1 MGRLSRRVHAAAMV
15 EDETSTSAPP
25 PPTSPP
31 RVKRE
36 LRRSRDD
43 RVVAGVAAGIGRYF
57 DLDPVIVRIAFIV
70 LSVFGGSGVIL
81 YLVAWLVIAKEGED
95 ESAAGRA
102 LKGSDRP
109 RGRGVIA
116 ALLLLAAIFMVTGPV
131 LWFADFGFGDGLFF
145 PLLLVAAGVAL
156 LLWPEDEGWSAI
168 RPRRVS
174 DDPPAASGHPTPS
187 DVGVISSTELV
198 PRTDALTDSEI
209 PPPPFE
215 PPVDTDADRR
225 GQSRRSFPVTTLTMA
240 VLLVM
245 TGGAVLLG
253 RLDVVDLRPVTYLA
267 AVLVVLGLGL
277 IVAAF
282 VGRARG
288 LIALGILILPFLW
301 FATVVDI
308 EWWSGVGEDVVVVD
322 DPGELAAVYHHGIG
336 RLVVDLRDL
345 DLAGETAELEVG
357 LTIGEVV
364 VFVPDDLEVQVDLD
378 GRIGEVSVK
387 RPGRDLIDDGLDI
400 AIDTTLPG
408 DNGVLMLDLDVGIGA
423 ARVEVTS

>member
-1 MGRLSRRVHAAAMV
+1 MGRPRRRVHAGDMV
-15 EDETSTSAPP
+15 EDETTTSAPP
-25 PPTSPP
+25 PPTQPP
-31 RVKRE
+31 RARRD
-36 LRRSRDD
+36 LRRSRDN

-57 DLDPVIVRIAFIV
+57 DIDPVIVRIAFIV
-70 LSVFGGSGVIL
+70 LSVFGGSGVLL
-81 YLVAWLVIAKEGED
+81 YLVAWLVIAKEGEN

-102 LKGSDRP
+102 LKGSDQP

-116 ALLLLAAIFMVTGPV
+116 ALLLLAAIFMVSGPF

-174 DDPPAASGHPTPS
+174 DDLPTTS
-187 DVGVISSTELV
+187 DHSTSTDVAVASSTELV
-198 PRTDALTDSEI
+198 THTDALAEFKL
-209 PPPPFE
+209 PPPPFD
-215 PPVDTDADRR
+215 PPVGIDADPRE
-225 GQSRRSFPVTTLTMA
+225 QSRRSFPVTTLTMA

-245 TGGAVLLG
+245 TGGAVLLD
-253 RLDVVDLRPVTYLA
+253 RLDAVDLRPVTYLA

-277 IVAAF
+277 LAAAF

-322 DPGELAAVYHHGIG
+322 DLRDLEDAYHHGIG

-345 DLAGETAELEVG
+345 DLEGTTVELEVG
-357 LTIGEVV
+357 LTLGEVV
-364 VFVPDDLEVQVDLD
+364 VYVPDDLEVQIDLD
-378 GRIGEVSVK
+378 GRIGEISVE
-387 RPGRDLIDDGLDI
+387 RPGRDLIDDGLGI

-408 DNGVLMLDLDVGIGA
+408 DNGVLVLDLDIGIGA
-423 ARVEVTS
+423 ARVEVTP

>member
-1 MGRLSRRVHAAAMV
+1 MLQNMV
-15 EDETSTSAPP
+15 EDETSTSAPLP
-25 PPTSPP
+25 PAEPP
-31 RVKRE
+31 RAKRE
-36 LRRSRDD
+36 LRRSRDN

-57 DLDPVIVRIAFIV
+57 DVDPVIVRIAFIV
-70 LSVFGGSGVIL
+70 LSVFGGSGVLL

-95 ESAAGRA
+95 QSAAGRA
-102 LKGSDRP
+102 LKGSDQP

-116 ALLLLAAIFMVTGPV
+116 ALLLLAAIFMVSGPL

-145 PLLLVAAGVAL
+145 PLLLVAGGVAL
-156 LLWPEDEGWSAI
+156 MLWPEDEGWSAI

-174 DDPPAASGHPTPS
+174 DDPSATSDHPTS
-187 DVGVISSTELV
+187 TDVAAAASTELV
-198 PRTDALTDSEI
+198 PRTDALAEFEL
-209 PPPPFE
+209 PPPPFD
-215 PPVDTDADRR
+215 PPVGTDAEPRDP
-225 GQSRRSFPVTTLTMA
+225 GGRRSFPVTTLTMA

-245 TGGAVLLG
+245 TGGAVLLD

-322 DPGELAAVYHHGIG
+322 DLRDLEAVYHHGIG
-336 RLVVDLRDL
+336 QLVVDLRDL
-345 DLAGETAELEVG
+345 DFEGETVDLEVG
-357 LTIGEVV
+357 LTLGEVV
-364 VFVPDDLEVQVDLD
+364 VYVPDDVEVQIDLD
-378 GRIGEVSVK
+378 GRIGEVSVE

-408 DNGVLMLDLDVGIGA
+408 DNGILVLDLDIGIGA
-423 ARVEVTS
+423 ARVEVTP